1 MKRMLFLT
9 LSLMLVTPLLAEP
22 MTDTTRTRAVVWD
35 GVPILISLS
44 VGKEILL
51 SFDGDVR
58 VGVPSALYQSASID
72 SLRGTIYITA
82 NKPFESQRLQVERL
96 RDGMR
101 MLIDVRA
108 QDGIT
113 TASKVDIVT
122 ADEKTTLD
130 ETKATQDALEQ
141 HVNRVTMP
149 IPTLL
154 VRYAYQNIYSPS
166 HAIEPLPG
174 VTRVT
179 MQIVPDIQAQ
189 AFPLWPVTA
198 KPVAAWSLGG
208 YTVTAVT
215 LTHKNNDTLELD
227 PRQVTAA
234 LYGATFAF
242 PDLGPAGTDSAIST
256 AFLVSK
262 GPLADSLP
270 PTPILK
276 GAANDQ

>member
-1 MKRMLFLT
+1 MKRMILLT
-9 LSLMLVTPLLAEP
+9 LSMMLATPLLANPATEAVHS
-22 MTDTTRTRAVVWD
+22 RAVVWD
-35 GVPILISLS
+35 GVPISISLP
-44 VGKEILL
+44 VGKEMLL

-58 VGVPSALYQSASID
+58 VGVPSALYQSANID

-82 NKPFESQRLQVERL
+82 NKSFESQRLQVERL
-96 RDGMR
+96 RDGLR

-108 QDGIT
+108 QEGIT
-113 TASKVDIVT
+113 TANQVDIVT
-122 ADEKTTLD
+122 TNEEAAANEKQ
-130 ETKATQDALEQ
+130 ATQDALTQ

-174 VTRVT
+174 VSRAT
-179 MQIVPDIQAQ
+179 MQIAPDIQAQ
-189 AFPLWPVTA
+189 AFPLWPVNA

-215 LTHKNNDTLELD
+215 LTHRNNDTLTLD

-234 LYGATFAF
+234 LYGTTFAF

-262 GPLADSLP
+262 GTLADSLP
-270 PTPILK
+270 PAPIPK
-276 GAANDQ
+276 GATHDQ